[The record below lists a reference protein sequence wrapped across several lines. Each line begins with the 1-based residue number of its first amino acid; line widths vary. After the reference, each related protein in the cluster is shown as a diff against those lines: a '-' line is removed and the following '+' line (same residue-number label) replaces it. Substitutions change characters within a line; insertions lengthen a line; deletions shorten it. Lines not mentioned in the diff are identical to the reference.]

1 MKKLLLTIVIGF
13 ILFLSLIGNVLAQI
27 NLSEVIINRPAGL
40 TKVIA
45 AFNSRYKEARETRW
59 YYRNDHY
66 AVTFVMNDL
75 KYNVLYMKNANLIYQ
90 ISYGNERNIP
100 LKFKRII
107 SKKFR
112 NYDIISAINYQQ
124 NAKNMWLVTGEGN
137 KDFLNV
143 KIDGGVI
150 VEEKLTVKHSK
161 R

>member
-1 MKKLLLTIVIGF
+1 MKKLLLTIGISF

-75 KYNVLYMKNANLIYQ
+75 KYNVLYMKNGNLIYQ
-90 ISYGNERNIP
+90 ISYGYERDIP
-100 LKFKRII
+100 EKFKRII
-107 SKKFR
+107 SNKFR
-112 NYDIISAINYQQ
+112 NYDIISAINYRQDT
-124 NAKNMWLVTGEGN
+124 KNTWHVTGEGD

-143 KIDGGVI
+143 KIDGGII
-150 VEEKLTVKHSK
+150 VEEKRTPKYIK

>member
-1 MKKLLLTIVIGF
+1 MKKLILTIMTCVV
-13 ILFLSLIGNVLAQI
+13 FLSGIMGNVFAQI
-27 NLSEVIINRPAGL
+27 NLPEVIINRPEGL

-45 AFNSRYKEARETRW
+45 AFNSMYKEAREPHW
-59 YYRNDHY
+59 YYRSDNY

-75 KYNVLYMKNANLIYQ
+75 KYNVLFMKNGNLIYQ

-100 LKFKRII
+100 EKFKRII